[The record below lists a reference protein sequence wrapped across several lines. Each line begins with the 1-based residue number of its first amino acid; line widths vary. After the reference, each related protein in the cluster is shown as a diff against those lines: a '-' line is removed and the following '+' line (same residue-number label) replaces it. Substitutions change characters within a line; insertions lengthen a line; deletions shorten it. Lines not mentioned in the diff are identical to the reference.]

1 MSRRNPPDPQNP
13 PDQSPKVYAI
23 AIAYIPAVG
32 LPGIPVG
39 TLVRD
44 AATGRRGTLR
54 DVFPYEPL
62 DARPVP
68 GLPARPPRLLAFIR
82 PVGGGRE
89 WTTDPGDVVPLP

>member
-1 MSRRNPPDPQNP
+1 VSRRNPPDPQNP
-13 PDQSPKVYAI
+13 LDPSPKVNAS
-23 AIAYIPAVG
+23 AYTPAG

-44 AATGRRGTLR
+44 TATGRQGNLR
-54 DVFPYEPL
+54 DVLPYEPP
-62 DARPVP
+62 DSRPVP
-68 GLPARPPRLLAFIR
+68 GSVVRPPRVLSFIR

>member
-1 MSRRNPPDPQNP
+1 MDAS
-13 PDQSPKVYAI
+13 A
-23 AIAYIPAVG
+23 PAAG

-39 TLVRD
+39 ALVRD
-44 AATGRRGTLR
+44 IATGRQGALR

-82 PVGGGRE
+82 PVGGGHE
-89 WTTDPGDVVPLP
+89 WTADPGDVVALR